1 MLSTIQIVSVLGSL
15 LVLLAYVANQLGWL
29 RATGLGYAFANIAG
43 SGILAVIAA
52 LEGQWGF
59 LLLEAVWAS
68 VSLVAVVECQARQ
81 AARTALVGGSKI
93 VKFRR
98 IFTRM
103 RERRANLVH
112 RDLSGPSDELWFELS
127 KGLVW
132 SPGPGQVGQEILQC
146 SGVLPLTSRPAL
158 VAGRLIG
165 TR

>member
-29 RATGLGYAFANIAG
+29 RAAGLGYASANIAG

-68 VSLVAVVECQARQ
+68 VSLVAVVGRSAKPDKQHERRLSGA
-81 AARTALVGGSKI
+81 KI

-103 RERRANLVH
+103 RERRANLAH
-112 RDLSGPSDELWFELS
+112 RDLCDPSDELWFELS
-127 KGLVW
+127 KGLV
-132 SPGPGQVGQEILQC
+132 
-146 SGVLPLTSRPAL
+146 
-158 VAGRLIG
+158 
-165 TR
+165 